1 MIQECGAM
9 GISLKVITE
18 NTKDNFSTLGDLKK
32 SN

>member
-18 NTKDNFSTLGDLKK
+18 NTKDNFSTLTDLK